1 MQAVNPSTDEESEE
15 QVAVEQDDVEEEAPP
30 PMPLTMVGREEAPS

>member
-1 MQAVNPSTDEESEE
+1 MHAVNPSTEEESAE
-15 QVAVEQDDVEEEAPP
+15 QVAVEQDDVEEETPP

>member
-1 MQAVNPSTDEESEE
+1 MQAVNPLTEEESEE